1 MSDATGFIVAVAVGI
16 ATLLTHT
23 GALFYWG
30 GSVRQLLRDH
40 ERRITR
46 LEEAES

>member
-1 MSDATGFIVAVAVGI
+1 MSTPAIVGLI
-16 ATLLTHT
+16 GLGATLMLHT

-30 GSVRQLLRDH
+30 GSVRQMLREH

-46 LEEAES
+46 LEEEAS

>member
-1 MSDATGFIVAVAVGI
+1 MNAEVVVGLAVGV
-16 ATLLTHT
+16 ATLLAHT

-40 ERRITR
+40 DRRITR